1 MPNRDHQPGEQR
13 RELPHPL
20 EEFNYDNNTD
30 DGICQQCDGTGER
43 HGQLCKGCAG
53 KGYLTA

>member
-1 MPNRDHQPGEQR
+1 MPNRDQQPGEQR

>member
-1 MPNRDHQPGEQR
+1 MPNGDHQPGVPR

-20 EEFNYDNNTD
+20 EEFNYVNNTD
-30 DGICQQCDGTGER
+30 DGICKECDGTGER
-43 HGQLCKGCAG
+43 HGHLCRDCGG

>member
-1 MPNRDHQPGEQR
+1 MPDRDHPTPR

-30 DGICQQCDGTGER
+30 DGICQQCDGTGEH